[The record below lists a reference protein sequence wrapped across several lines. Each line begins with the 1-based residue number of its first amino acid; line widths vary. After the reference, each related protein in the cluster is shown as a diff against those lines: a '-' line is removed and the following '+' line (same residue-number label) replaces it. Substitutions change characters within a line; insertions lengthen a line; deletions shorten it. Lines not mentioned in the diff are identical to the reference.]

1 MQSLVFQFEFN
12 WTKRFLITMLD
23 YVNYLKKKNIAE
35 AQKGNIGILK

>member
-12 WTKRFLITMLD
+12 RTKRFLITTLD
-23 YVNYLKKKNIAE
+23 YVNYLKKNIAE